1 MKQTVNTIIAFV
13 FLAVSV
19 WLSFTVK
26 KANSEIA
33 KKNRQLQQSE
43 EQNR

>member
-1 MKQTVNTIIAFV
+1 MKPNTTLILTLNFIS
-13 FLAVSV
+13 LSV

-33 KKNRQLQQSE
+33 KKNKLLQHSE